1 MANLTSK
8 QEAFVRE
15 YAIDKNATQSAIRAE
30 YSKKSAYSIG

>member
-15 YAIDKNATQSAIRAE
+15 YAIDRNAPPDAATVKLAVSLLI
-30 YSKKSAYSIG
+30 S